1 MSRDF
6 NGVIS
11 MEFQGDNISVC
22 GNSKCKGLVARMP
35 TEPEL
40 VEQVEGKDL
49 RKVCCYRMLFFLDL
63 WFL

>member
-1 MSRDF
+1 
-6 NGVIS
+6 